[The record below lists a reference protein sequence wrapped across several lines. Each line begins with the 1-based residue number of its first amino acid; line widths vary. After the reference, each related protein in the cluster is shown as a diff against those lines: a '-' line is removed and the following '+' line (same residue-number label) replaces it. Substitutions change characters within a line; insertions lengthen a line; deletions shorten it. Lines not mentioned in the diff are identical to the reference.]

1 VGVGNIALL
10 MTQLKA
16 RRATRSVLIKPNLT
30 VFRIRLILI
39 KSNFFSLYFFMF
51 IKQKI
56 VISLKIDYIRI
67 ILDDFYVSLSQF
79 FLLPRSKSLFPEV
92 DPDPKHWDSN

>member
-1 VGVGNIALL
+1 MSCVGVGNIALL

-39 KSNFFSLYFFMF
+39 KSNFFSFYFFMF

-67 ILDDFYVSLSQF
+67 ILDDFMSEQYF
-79 FLLPRSKSLFPEV
+79 AMKMEPHIFM
-92 DPDPKHWDSN
+92 